1 MHGCFQFLGVV
12 VGTDLIDISKFK
24 LMYEM
29 GEKVDSANKRKN
41 IVVIHIEVQ

>member
-12 VGTDLIDISKFK
+12 VGTDLIDTSKLK

-29 GEKVDSANKRKN
+29 DEKVNSANKRKN
-41 IVVIHIEVQ
+41 IVGIHIEVL